1 MKLSSKIHLYSSVL
15 MAVILIV
22 MNLCIYYV
30 FSKMSLDSQLKQAE
44 VEASSIARGM
54 AHSAAAIP
62 VGDLLRSYVPA
73 DGKIQFVPADS
84 KVKSPFVTSSGE
96 EMEGLKLPYNTNKQV
111 KQISYEGMRYVMV
124 SMPVIWSDGA
134 VYNIQISRSLAA
146 TMETLQAL
154 RIVLVAVTA
163 IGLVPIVVSTR
174 VLGRLIMQPITGL
187 THTMQDIRQSG
198 RFRRIE
204 LKEKSKDELVEMGA
218 AFNDMITLLESNH
231 AKQEQFVSNASH
243 ELKTPLTIIESYAS
257 LLKRRGMDRPELFM
271 ESVEAIHSEA
281 IRMKEMTEQLL
292 LLARNQEQWQV
303 EMEQVD
309 LVALS
314 ESSARAFRDAYNRT
328 VEIKADGEVLGWTDS
343 RRLKQLL
350 FILLDNARK
359 YSDEHMIIEIGNQSS
374 EAYIR
379 VIDRGIG
386 ITKDELEHVFD
397 RFYRVDEARGR
408 RGGGAGLGLS
418 LAKDIAAA
426 ISAVVELDSLPGV
439 GTTATIR
446 MRASQ

>member
-15 MAVILIV
+15 MAAILIV
-22 MNLCIYYV
+22 MNLSVYYV
-30 FSKMSLDSQLKQAE
+30 FSKMTVDSQLEQAE
-44 VEASSIARGM
+44 AEDSRISREMAKAADTIPAS
-54 AHSAAAIP
+54 
-62 VGDLLRSYVPA
+62 DLLRSYVPL
-73 DGKIQFVPADS
+73 DGKIQLLGPDES
-84 KVKSPFVTSSGE
+84 YPSTSVTSSGE
-96 EMEGLKLPYNTNKQV
+96 DMDELKLPYDTQKQV
-111 KQISYEGMRYVMV
+111 KVVEYDNIRYTMV
-124 SMPVIWSDGA
+124 SLPIIWRDG
-134 VYNIQISRSLAA
+134 VVVNIQVARSLAA
-146 TMETLQAL
+146 TMETLQVL

-163 IGLVPIVVSTR
+163 IALVPVILSTR
-174 VLGRLIMQPITGL
+174 ILGRLIVQPITAL
-187 THTMQDIRQSG
+187 IRTMREIRQSG

-218 AFNDMITLLESNH
+218 AFNDMITLLESNQ
-231 AKQEQFVSNASH
+231 ARQEQFVSNASH

-257 LLKRRGMDRPELFM
+257 LLKRRGLDRPELFM

-292 LLARNQEQWQV
+292 LLARNQDQWQV

-328 VEIKADGEVLGWTDS
+328 VEVETDGEVLGWTDS

-359 YSDEHMIIEIGNQSS
+359 YSDEHIVIQVGRKPS
-374 EAYIR
+374 EVYIR

-386 ITKDELEHVFD
+386 IAKEELEHVFD
-397 RFYRVDEARGR
+397 RFYRVDEARTR

-418 LAKDIAAA
+418 LAKDIAEA
-426 ISAVVELDSLPGV
+426 ISASIELDSLPGV

-446 MRASQ
+446 LQESK

>member
-15 MAVILIV
+15 MAAILIV
-22 MNLCIYYV
+22 MNLSVYYV
-30 FSKMSLDSQLKQAE
+30 FSKMTVDSQLEQAE
-44 VEASSIARGM
+44 AEDSRISREM
-54 AHSAAAIP
+54 AKAADTIP
-62 VGDLLRSYVPA
+62 VGELLRSYVPL
-73 DGKIQFVPADS
+73 DGKIQLLGPNERYPS
-84 KVKSPFVTSSGE
+84 TWVTSSGE
-96 EMEGLKLPYNTNKQV
+96 DMDELKLPYDTKRQV
-111 KQISYEGMRYVMV
+111 KVVEYENTRYTMV
-124 SMPVIWSDGA
+124 SLPLIWRDG
-134 VYNIQISRSLAA
+134 VVVNIQVARSLAA
-146 TMETLQAL
+146 TMETLQVL

-163 IGLVPIVVSTR
+163 IALVPVIISTR
-174 VLGRLIMQPITGL
+174 ILGRLIVQPITAL
-187 THTMQDIRQSG
+187 IQTMREIRQSG

-231 AKQEQFVSNASH
+231 ARQEQFVSNASH

-257 LLKRRGMDRPELFM
+257 LLKRRGLDRPELFM
-271 ESVEAIHSEA
+271 ESAEAIHSEA
-281 IRMKEMTEQLL
+281 IRMKELTEQLL
-292 LLARNQEQWQV
+292 LLARNQDQWQV
-303 EMEQVD
+303 EMEKVD

-328 VEIKADGEVLGWTDS
+328 VEVEADGEVLGWTDS

-359 YSDEHMIIEIGNQSS
+359 YSDEHIVIEVGTKPA
-374 EAYIR
+374 EVYIR

-386 ITKDELEHVFD
+386 IAKDELEHVFD
-397 RFYRVDEARGR
+397 RFYRVDEARTR

-418 LAKDIAAA
+418 LAKEIAEA
-426 ISAVVELDSLPGV
+426 ISASIELDSLPGV

-446 MRASQ
+446 LQATK

>member
-15 MAVILIV
+15 MAAILIV
-22 MNLCIYYV
+22 MNLSVYYV
-30 FSKMSLDSQLKQAE
+30 FSKMTVDSQLEQAE
-44 VEASSIARGM
+44 AEAGSIVRSI
-54 AHSAAAIP
+54 AHSAATIP
-62 VGDLLRSYVPA
+62 IDDLLRSYVPA

-84 KVKSPFVTSSGE
+84 KAKSPYVTSSGE
-96 EMEGLKLPYNTNKQV
+96 DMDELKLPYNANKQV
-111 KQISYEGMRYVMV
+111 EQIRYEGMRYVLV
-124 SMPVIWSDGA
+124 SLPVIWSDGA

-146 TMETLQAL
+146 TMETLQVL

-163 IGLVPIVVSTR
+163 IALVPVIISTR
-174 VLGRLIMQPITGL
+174 ILGRLIVQPITAL
-187 THTMQDIRQSG
+187 IRTMREIRQSG

-204 LKEKSKDELVEMGA
+204 LKETSKDELVEMGA

-231 AKQEQFVSNASH
+231 ARQEQFVSNASH

-257 LLKRRGMDRPELFM
+257 LLKRRGLDRPELFI
-271 ESVEAIHSEA
+271 ESVDAIHSEA

-292 LLARNQEQWQV
+292 LLARNQDQWQV

-309 LVALS
+309 LAALS

-328 VEIKADGEVLGWTDS
+328 VEVEADGEVLGWTDS

-359 YSDEHMIIEIGNQSS
+359 YSDEHIVIQLGRKPS
-374 EAYIR
+374 EVYIR

-386 ITKDELEHVFD
+386 IAKEELEHVFD
-397 RFYRVDEARGR
+397 RFYRVDEARTR

-418 LAKDIAAA
+418 LAKDIAEA
-426 ISAVVELDSLPGV
+426 ISAELELDSLPGV

-446 MRASQ
+446 LQESK

>member
-15 MAVILIV
+15 MAAILIV
-22 MNLCIYYV
+22 MNLSVYYV
-30 FSKMSLDSQLKQAE
+30 FSKMTVDSQLEQAE
-44 VEASSIARGM
+44 AEDSRISREM
-54 AHSAAAIP
+54 AKAADTIP
-62 VGDLLRSYVPA
+62 VGELLRSYVPL
-73 DGKIQFVPADS
+73 DGKIQLLGPNERYPS
-84 KVKSPFVTSSGE
+84 TWVTSSGE
-96 EMEGLKLPYNTNKQV
+96 DMDELKLPYDTKRQV
-111 KQISYEGMRYVMV
+111 KVVEYENIRYTMV
-124 SMPVIWSDGA
+124 SLPLIWRDG
-134 VYNIQISRSLAA
+134 VVVNIQVARSLAA
-146 TMETLQAL
+146 TMETLQVL

-163 IGLVPIVVSTR
+163 IALVPVIISTR
-174 VLGRLIMQPITGL
+174 ILGRLIVQPITAL
-187 THTMQDIRQSG
+187 IQTMREIRQSG

-231 AKQEQFVSNASH
+231 ARQEQFVSNASH

-257 LLKRRGMDRPELFM
+257 LLKRRGLDRPELFM

-281 IRMKEMTEQLL
+281 IRMKELTEQLL
-292 LLARNQEQWQV
+292 LLARNQDQWQV

-309 LVALS
+309 LVTLS

-328 VEIKADGEVLGWTDS
+328 VEVEADGEVLGWTDS

-359 YSDEHMIIEIGNQSS
+359 YSDEHIVIQVGRKPAEV
-374 EAYIR
+374 YIR

-386 ITKDELEHVFD
+386 IAKDELEHVFD
-397 RFYRVDEARGR
+397 RFYRVDEARTR

-418 LAKDIAAA
+418 LAKDIAEA
-426 ISAVVELDSLPGV
+426 ISASIELDSLPGV

-446 MRASQ
+446 LQATK

>member
-15 MAVILIV
+15 MAAILIV
-22 MNLCIYYV
+22 MNLSVYYV
-30 FSKMSLDSQLKQAE
+30 FSKMTVDSQLEQAE
-44 VEASSIARGM
+44 AEDSRISREMAKAADTIPAS
-54 AHSAAAIP
+54 
-62 VGDLLRSYVPA
+62 DLLRSYVPL
-73 DGKIQFVPADS
+73 DGKIQLLGPDES
-84 KVKSPFVTSSGE
+84 YPSTSVTSSGE
-96 EMEGLKLPYNTNKQV
+96 DMDDLKLPYDTKKQV
-111 KQISYEGMRYVMV
+111 KVVEYDNIRYTMV
-124 SMPVIWSDGA
+124 SLPIIWRDG
-134 VYNIQISRSLAA
+134 VVVNIQVARSLAA
-146 TMETLQAL
+146 TMETLQVL

-163 IGLVPIVVSTR
+163 IALVPVILSTR
-174 VLGRLIMQPITGL
+174 ILGRLIVQPITAL
-187 THTMQDIRQSG
+187 IRTMREIRQSG

-231 AKQEQFVSNASH
+231 ARQEQFVSNASH

-257 LLKRRGMDRPELFM
+257 LLKRRGLDRPELFM

-292 LLARNQEQWQV
+292 LLARNQDQWQV

-328 VEIKADGEVLGWTDS
+328 VEVETDGEVLGWTDS

-359 YSDEHMIIEIGNQSS
+359 YSDEHIVIQVGKKPS
-374 EAYIR
+374 EVYIR

-386 ITKDELEHVFD
+386 IAKEELEHVFD
-397 RFYRVDEARGR
+397 RFYRVDEARTR

-418 LAKDIAAA
+418 LAKDIAEA
-426 ISAVVELDSLPGV
+426 ISASIELDSLPGV

-446 MRASQ
+446 LQESK

>member
-15 MAVILIV
+15 MAAILII
-22 MNLCIYYV
+22 MNLSVYYV
-30 FSKMSLDSQLKQAE
+30 FSKMTVDSQLKQAE
-44 VEASSIARGM
+44 AEDSRISREMVK
-54 AHSAAAIP
+54 AADTIP
-62 VGDLLRSYVPA
+62 VGDLLRSYVPL
-73 DGKIQFVPADS
+73 DGKIQLLGPNERYPS
-84 KVKSPFVTSSGE
+84 TSVTSSGE
-96 EMEGLKLPYNTNKQV
+96 DMDELKLSYDTKKQV
-111 KQISYEGMRYVMV
+111 KIVEYDNTRYTMV
-124 SMPVIWSDGA
+124 SLPLIWRDG
-134 VYNIQISRSLAA
+134 VVVNIQVARSIAA
-146 TMETLQAL
+146 TMETLQVL

-163 IGLVPIVVSTR
+163 IALVPVIISTR
-174 VLGRLIMQPITGL
+174 ILGRLIVQPITAL
-187 THTMQDIRQSG
+187 IQTMREIRKSG

-204 LKEKSKDELVEMGA
+204 LKDRSKDELMEMGA

-257 LLKRRGMDRPELFM
+257 LLKRRGLDRPELFM

-292 LLARNQEQWQV
+292 LLARNQDQWQV
-303 EMEQVD
+303 EMEKVD

-328 VEIKADGEVLGWTDS
+328 VEVEAGGEVFGWTDS

-359 YSDEHMIIEIGNQSS
+359 YSDEHIVIQVGTQPSGV
-374 EAYIR
+374 YIR

-386 ITKDELEHVFD
+386 IAKEELEHIFD
-397 RFYRVDEARGR
+397 RFYRVDEARTR
-408 RGGGAGLGLS
+408 QGGGVGLGLS
-418 LAKDIAAA
+418 LAKDIAEA
-426 ISAVVELDSLPGV
+426 ISASVELDSLPDV

-446 MRASQ
+446 LQASQ